1 MQRLIPVLAAFAAV
15 VAMGAPVAAETTI
28 RASIAIPPSGPNG
41 DGASSNPGI
50 SRDARFVVFASKA
63 SNLVPDDTNGA
74 YDVFVRDL
82 TLETTERVS
91 VAGDGTQANA
101 GSFYPAIS
109 GDGRFVVFVSE
120 ATNLVPGDTNGVDD
134 IYVHDRT
141 TGSTRRMSISRRG
154 KEPDA
159 ESFSPAISANGRWIA
174 FTSGATTLVR
184 GDTNGE
190 YDVFVRDRTRRTI
203 RRVSVSSAGTEGTG
217 FSDRGSFSANGRYVA
232 FHSTSEDLVPGD
244 TNGVMDIFLRDQL
257 KQRTRRISLTPSG
270 GQVDGA
276 SSTPTLSAN
285 ARYVAFDSS
294 ATDLVPG
301 DANGTYDVF
310 LRDRR
315 TRTTTIVSVRSGGDA
330 ANGGSSFPGTV
341 SIAGPALFYNGKVV
355 QAASLFPG
363 FKDRKSTRLNSSHV
377 ALSRMPS
384 SA

>member
-1 MQRLIPVLAAFAAV
+1 MC
-15 VAMGAPVAAETTI
+15 
-28 RASIAIPPSGPNG
+28 
-41 DGASSNPGI
+41 SS
-50 SRDARFVVFASKA
+50 
-63 SNLVPDDTNGA
+63 
-74 YDVFVRDL
+74 DL
-82 TLETTERVS
+82 
-91 VAGDGTQANA
+91 
-101 GSFYPAIS
+101 
-109 GDGRFVVFVSE
+109 GDGRFVAFVSE

-154 KEPDA
+154 KEPDE
-159 ESFSPAISANGRWIA
+159 ESFSVAISANGRWIA

-330 ANGGSSFPGTV
+330 ANGGSSFPAISADARYVVFASTASNLVDGDT
-341 SIAGPALFYNGKVV
+341 NGKEDVFLHDRVTRTTTRISVATDGTEGDDDAYSGAPSGHAEVV
-355 QAASLFPG
+355 VFRSWA
-363 FKDRKSTRLNSSHV
+363 TTMV
-377 ALSRMPS
+377 ANDTNDLQDIFVRIR
-384 SA
+384 